1 MKRNADRSKH
11 AKHRQFKTND
21 PVLHKWERA
30 NKYIPLFDPQAYRV
44 IRVNGFMIVAKRIN
58 HEVTINI
65 HKFKIISKGC
75 FKKSMAKF
83 KTPTPN
89 QMHSVVIEP
98 EQNDTHPL
106 TPALHSNSMKQSPHP
121 YKAQTQSAPLPD
133 ATRETEERVKRRRHL
148 HIK

>member
-106 TPALHSNSMKQSPHP
+106 TPAPTQQQHETIASSVQSPNSVSP
-121 YKAQTQSAPLPD
+121 T
-133 ATRETEERVKRRRHL
+133 TRRNARNRRAR
-148 HIK
+148 